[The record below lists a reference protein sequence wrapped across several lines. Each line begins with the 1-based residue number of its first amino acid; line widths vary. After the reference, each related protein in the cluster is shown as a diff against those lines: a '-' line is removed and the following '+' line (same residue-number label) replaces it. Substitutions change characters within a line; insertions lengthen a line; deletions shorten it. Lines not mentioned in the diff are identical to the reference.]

1 MIRRIFTV
9 DVVGPGWATLRPRSP
24 VLGRSEELH
33 VKVTPQE
40 SAELVPGTNYRVDIS
55 SVPSGKEE

>member
-1 MIRRIFTV
+1 MIRRV
-9 DVVGPGWATLRPRSP
+9 MELKSVVPGEPLRAWFEGDAGG
-24 VLGRSEELH
+24 LMA
-33 VKVTPQE
+33 KITPQE